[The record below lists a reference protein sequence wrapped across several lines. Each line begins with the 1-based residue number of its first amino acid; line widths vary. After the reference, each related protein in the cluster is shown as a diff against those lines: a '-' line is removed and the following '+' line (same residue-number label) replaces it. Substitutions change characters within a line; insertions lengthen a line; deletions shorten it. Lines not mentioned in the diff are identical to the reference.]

1 MPTADQLIDLIR
13 PDFDA
18 LNDLL
23 ISQLGS
29 DIDLIEQVSQYLI
42 QSGGK
47 RVRPLVTLMT
57 ARALNTQNEHHIPLA
72 ASIECLH
79 TATLFHDDVVDSS
92 DARRGQPSANAM
104 FGNSASILVGDF
116 VYSRAF
122 QMMVSVGRLDVL
134 KLLADTTNQISEGEV
149 WQLKNQHRA
158 DVSEAEYDQV
168 ITRKTAVLF
177 EAAAACAGLA
187 TDQPDEVI
195 GALKTYGLELG
206 FAFQLI
212 DDYLDYAGDS
222 DDLGKNLGDDLAD
235 GKCTLPLI
243 RALTEVSK
251 EESDLITQAITF
263 GDRDRFS
270 DVAAIVTRTSG
281 LTYTK
286 ERALSAVK
294 KAKQAL
300 EVLPDSAFKDGL
312 IGLADLSV
320 SRGN

>member
-1 MPTADQLIDLIR
+1 MPTANQLIDLIR
-13 PDFDA
+13 ADFDA

-29 DIDLIEQVSQYLI
+29 DIDLIEEVSQYLI

-47 RVRPLVTLMT
+47 RIRPLVTLMT
-57 ARALNTQNEHHIPLA
+57 ARALNTQNHHHIPLA
-72 ASIECLH
+72 ASVECLH

-92 DARRGQPSANAM
+92 EARRGQPSANAT

-122 QMMVSVGRLDVL
+122 QMLVSVGRLDVL
-134 KLLADTTNQISEGEV
+134 KLMADTTNQISEGEV

-158 DVSEAEYDQV
+158 DVSEKEYDQV

-187 TDQPDEVI
+187 TDQPNGVI

-206 FAFQLI
+206 IAFQLI

-222 DDLGKNLGDDLAD
+222 YNLGKNLGDDLAD

-243 RALTEVSK
+243 RALK
-251 EESDLITQAITF
+251 EASRKESDLITQAITF

-286 ERALSAVK
+286 GRALSAAK

-300 EVLPDSAFKDGL
+300 CILPDSEFKAGL

>member
-57 ARALNTQNEHHIPLA
+57 ARALNTQNAHHIPLA

-158 DVSEAEYDQV
+158 DVSETEYDQV

-243 RALTEVSK
+243 RALTETSK

-270 DVAAIVTRTSG
+270 NVAAIVTRTSG

-300 EVLPDSAFKDGL
+300 EILPDSAFKDGL